1 VRVGLGTL
9 AAGGWQLAA
18 QNLVTASDEVRV
30 TIYDQAHLPHRV
42 IQNAFDQLRLTL
54 RRAGIALDAVVGDP
68 AAEEASL
75 FRYVTPPPH
84 GKEQQAICGA
94 RRDIALK
101 IVEAS
106 PTGLQETVLGMSSPF
121 APAGLN
127 VRLFNDHIRE
137 AASRHNRPY
146 AIVLSYAMAHEIG
159 HVLLR
164 SDSHAPWG
172 IMKSV
177 WTEYEYAQMS
187 DAGLM
192 SFTDHDAKAM
202 LLNLRGMRCPT
213 PDGGLG
219 RAQRANHDLPG
230 QRTGCAGRASR
241 LCGRCLSRRQ

>member
-1 VRVGLGTL
+1 MTVGLGTL

-18 QNLVTASDEVRV
+18 QNLVTASDKIRV
-30 TIYDQAHLPHRV
+30 TVYDQAHLPHRV
-42 IQNAFDQLRLTL
+42 IQSAFDQLRLTL
-54 RRAGIALDAVVGDP
+54 YRAGIALDAVVGDP
-68 AAEEASL
+68 AAEEASI
-75 FRYVTPPPH
+75 FTYVTSPPH

-101 IVEAS
+101 IVGAS

-121 APAGLN
+121 ARVGLN

-164 SDSHAPWG
+164 SNGHAPWG

-177 WTEYEYAQMS
+177 WTEHEYAQMAG
-187 DAGLM
+187 AGLM
-192 SFTDHDAKAM
+192 SFTDHDAKTM
-202 LLNLRGMRCPT
+202 LCNLARRGCPMS
-213 PDGGLG
+213 DGGFT
-219 RAQRANHDLPG
+219 
-230 QRTGCAGRASR
+230 RTRGLR
-241 LCGRCLSRRQ
+241 